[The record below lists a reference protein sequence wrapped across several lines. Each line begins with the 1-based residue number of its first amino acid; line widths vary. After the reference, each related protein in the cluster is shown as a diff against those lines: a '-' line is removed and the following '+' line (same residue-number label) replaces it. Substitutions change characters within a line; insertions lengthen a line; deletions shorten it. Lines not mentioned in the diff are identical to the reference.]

1 MHWWALISTLSPGA
15 YMSLNNR
22 HWYSANFFRKQ
33 GILVDEGDGDGV
45 DGDFGDCVG
54 GEVDDD
60 CCGP

>member
-1 MHWWALISTLSPGA
+1 
-15 YMSLNNR
+15 MSLNNR